1 MSVIDTNSSVL
12 SMTLN
17 CLIVNPTLLTMAL
30 NSVPFANIDI
40 ESFFYECKTGNE
52 VLAVLEELL
61 QSAE

>member
-1 MSVIDTNSSVL
+1 
-12 SMTLN
+12 MTLN

-30 NSVPFANIDI
+30 QSVPFANIDI